1 MAATKKPTSKPTPQE
16 AYEYL
21 VMIGRPDSSWS
32 LGRARL
38 DREHA
43 TAQEIVDAYRRQHP
57 ELVPGSRLAVVCD
70 PTSSKATPKTQKKPA
85 AKQATGAKKP
95 KHV

>member
-1 MAATKKPTSKPTPQE
+1 MAATKKPTSKPALQE

-21 VMIGRPDSSWS
+21 VMIGRPDSGWS

-43 TAQEIVDAYRRQHP
+43 TAQEIVDAYHQQHP
-57 ELVPGSRLAVVCD
+57 ELARGTRLAVVCD
-70 PTSSKATPKTQKKPA
+70 PTTWKASPETHKP
-85 AKQATGAKKP
+85 TGTKKP
-95 KHV
+95 KKA